1 MTFPYPAPKRQRQPN
16 LMLLLAGFLL
26 LFGSTLLIGFGPK
39 QLSCIRDCDNQTHCM
54 ISTSMAFGLIQAEKI
69 AVPGVKEAI
78 VNMQI
83 RKVTEKGTN
92 DIPVERDVSVYGLVL
107 NGKEKTLF
115 DRYDYDRF
123 YPQEVADR
131 VNSFLRDPNQPNL
144 TYKTNSL
151 TTDLFSLGSLGSGIA
166 ILVWT
171 GLKGRSGKS
180 KS

>member
-1 MTFPYPAPKRQRQPN
+1 MTFQYPAPRRQRKPN
-16 LMLLLAGFLL
+16 LTLLLAGFLF

-39 QLSCIRDCDNQTHCM
+39 QLSCIHDRDNQANCT

-69 AVPGVKEAI
+69 TVPGVKEAT

-107 NGKEKTLF
+107 NGQEKTLF

-123 YPQEVADR
+123 CPQEVADR
-131 VNSFLRDPNQPNL
+131 VNSFLRDPNQPSL
-144 TYKTNSL
+144 TYQTNSL
-151 TTDLFSLGSLGSGIA
+151 TTDLFILGSLGSAIA
-166 ILVWT
+166 IVVWT
-171 GLKGRSGKS
+171 GLKGRSAKS